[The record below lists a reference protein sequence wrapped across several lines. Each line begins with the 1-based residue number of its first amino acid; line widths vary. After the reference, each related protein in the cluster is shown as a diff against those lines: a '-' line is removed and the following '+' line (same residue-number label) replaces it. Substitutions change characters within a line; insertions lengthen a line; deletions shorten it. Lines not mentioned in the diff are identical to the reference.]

1 MERVAID
8 ILGPLPETYQGNKYI
23 LIAMDYFS
31 KWPEA
36 YALPSQEAVTV
47 ADVLVS
53 LASCTLTKAKILNGP
68 TCVLLHLPLEVGILY
83 GFTIPKERRA
93 SRQN

>member
-1 MERVAID
+1 MVPKVWLVCFEERPKGEAEITTAAVQRGMVRVAID
-8 ILGPLPETYQGNKYI
+8 VLGPLPETERGNKYI

-36 YALPSQEAVTV
+36 YALPNQEAVTI

-53 LASCTLTKAKILNGP
+53 QFFSRFTSRA
-68 TCVLLHLPLEVGILY
+68 PL
-83 GFTIPKERRA
+83 
-93 SRQN
+93 